1 MTKLFNGPSNSIT
14 DIDGFL
20 VGNAHDDKLKSGVTV
35 LTRSTSFRASVSI
48 LGGAPGTKETDLLSP
63 DKIVD
68 NIDGIVLS
76 GGSAF
81 GLDASSGVMDCLKNQ
96 NRGFDTGSIKVPI
109 VPSAILFDLKN
120 GGFKD
125 WKINPYRDLGQNAF
139 LNVSETVEIGSV
151 GAGCGATT
159 SVVKGGL
166 GTASFFYG
174 DRVKV
179 GAIVAVNSVGSP
191 CFPNTNILYSDFFG
205 ANKEH
210 LEKPPIISLINST
223 KLLKGEATTLGIV
236 CTNLNFNKSD
246 LNRIATAAHAG
257 IARAIE
263 PSHTPFDG
271 DIIFSATSGTQP
283 IYMKEN
289 DLMLVCQLSALCIT
303 QAVGSAIKA
312 ARKKRGDKLACWAD
326 LNDKYNKSW

>member
-1 MTKLFNGPSNSIT
+1 MTKLSNGPKNSIT

-20 VGNAHDDKLKSGVTV
+20 IGNAHDDHLKSGTTV

-63 DKIVD
+63 DKIVE
-68 NIDGIVLS
+68 NIDGIVLA

-81 GLDASSGVMDCLKNQ
+81 GLDASSGVMDCLRSQ
-96 NRGFDTGSIKVPI
+96 NRGFDAGSIKVPI

-125 WKINPYRDLGQNAF
+125 WKKNPYCELGRNAF
-139 LNVSETVEIGSV
+139 LKVSDDFEIGSV

-166 GTASFFYG
+166 GTSSIFYG
-174 DRVKV
+174 DRIKV

-191 CFPNTNILYSDFFG
+191 CFPGTNILYSDFYGIKNVYF
-205 ANKEH
+205 
-210 LEKPPIISLINST
+210 EKKSVNSPINST

-236 CTNLNFNKSD
+236 CTNLNFSKND
-246 LNRIATAAHAG
+246 LNRIATSAHSG

-283 IYMKEN
+283 INSKDK
-289 DLMLVCQLSALCIT
+289 DLMLVCQLSALCVT
-303 QAVGSAIKA
+303 QAVASAIKA
-312 ARKKRGDKLACWAD
+312 ARKKEGDQIDCWID
-326 LNDKYNKSW
+326 LGT

>member
-1 MTKLFNGPSNSIT
+1 MTKLFKGPNNSIT

-20 VGNAHDDKLKSGVTV
+20 VGNAQDDHIKSGATV
-35 LTRSTSFRASVSI
+35 LTRLTSFRASVSI

-63 DKIVD
+63 DKIVE
-68 NIDGIVLS
+68 NIDGIVLA

-81 GLDASSGVMDCLKNQ
+81 GLDASSGVMDCLRGQ
-96 NRGFDTGSIKVPI
+96 NRGFDTGAIKVPI

-120 GGFKD
+120 GGFKE
-125 WKINPYRDLGQNAF
+125 WSINPYRELGQNAF
-139 LNVSETVEIGSV
+139 LKASHDFEIGSV

-159 SVVKGGL
+159 SVIKGGL
-166 GTASFFYG
+166 GTSSLFYG
-174 DRVKV
+174 DRIKV

-191 CFPNTNILYSDFFG
+191 CFPGTKFLFSDLYGEKNRGFERPATN
-205 ANKEH
+205 
-210 LEKPPIISLINST
+210 SLINST
-223 KLLKGEATTLGIV
+223 KFLTGEATTLGIV
-236 CTNLNFNKSD
+236 CTNLDFNKND
-246 LNRIATAAHAG
+246 LNRIATSAHSG

-283 IYMKEN
+283 IDSKDK

-312 ARKKRGDKLACWAD
+312 ARPKKGDLLSCWVD
-326 LNDKYNKSW
+326 LKE

>member
-1 MTKLFNGPSNSIT
+1 MTKLFNGPKNSIT

-20 VGNAHDDKLKSGVTV
+20 VGNAHDDKIKTGVTV

-63 DKIVD
+63 DKIVE
-68 NIDGIVLS
+68 NIDGIVLA

-81 GLDASSGVMDCLKNQ
+81 GLDASSGVMDCLRIQ
-96 NRGFDTGSIKVPI
+96 NRGFDTGAVKVPI
-109 VPSAILFDLKN
+109 VPSAILFDLNN
-120 GGFKD
+120 GGLKD
-125 WKINPYRDLGQNAF
+125 WEINPYSDIGRDAF
-139 LNVSETVEIGSV
+139 LNVSENLEIGSV

-166 GTASFFYG
+166 GTSSIFYQN
-174 DRVKV
+174 RIKV
-179 GAIVAVNSVGSP
+179 GALVAVNSVGSP
-191 CFPNTNILYSDFFG
+191 FFPGTKLLYSDFYG
-205 ANKEH
+205 
-210 LEKPPIISLINST
+210 EKKYHMERPPMTALINPT
-223 KLLKGEATTLGIV
+223 KLLTGEATTLGIV
-236 CTNLNFNKSD
+236 CTNVNFSKND
-246 LNRIATAAHAG
+246 LNRIATSAHTG

-283 IYMKEN
+283 IYIKEN

-303 QAVGSAIKA
+303 QAVGNAIRA
-312 ARKKRGDKLACWAD
+312 ASKKKGDQISCWAD
-326 LNDKYNKSW
+326 IKT

>member
-1 MTKLFNGPSNSIT
+1 MTKLFNGPKNSIT

-20 VGNAHDDKLKSGVTV
+20 VGNAHDDNIKSGVTV

-63 DKIVD
+63 DKIVE
-68 NIDGIVLS
+68 NIDGIVLA

-81 GLDASSGVMDCLKNQ
+81 GLDASSGVMDCLRIQ
-96 NRGFDTGSIKVPI
+96 NRGFDTGAIKVPI

-120 GGFKD
+120 GGLKD
-125 WKINPYRDLGQNAF
+125 WKINPYRDLGQKAF
-139 LNVSETVEIGSV
+139 LNISDYFEVGSV

-166 GTASFFYG
+166 GTNSIFYG
-174 DRVKV
+174 DRIKV
-179 GAIVAVNSVGSP
+179 AAIIAVNSVGSP
-191 CFPNTNILYSDFFG
+191 FFPGTNILYSDFYSG
-205 ANKEH
+205 KKENM
-210 LEKPPIISLINST
+210 ERPPMTALINST

-236 CTNLNFNKSD
+236 CTNLNFNKND
-246 LNRIATAAHAG
+246 LNRIAISAHSG

-271 DIIFSATSGTQP
+271 DIIFSATSGTEP
-283 IYMKEN
+283 IVNNDK
-289 DLMLVCQLSALCIT
+289 DLMLVCQLSALCVT

-312 ARKKRGDKLACWAD
+312 ARKKKGDQLACWVD
-326 LNDKYNKSW
+326 LKT